1 MSRVIPAHVV
11 LHRRLDVPFEGDEK
25 TMLSALLDRYRETM
39 LWKLEGLSTEE
50 ASRRLVPSATT
61 LLGVVKH
68 LAYVEMGWFR
78 EEFAGENITYPWPES
93 ENDNDPDF
101 RLDRDDTIESVSALY
116 REQIARSRAIV
127 ASASLD
133 DASKKKER
141 PRSLRYI
148 MMHMLE
154 ETARHAGHAD
164 ILRELTDGAI
174 GQ

>member
-1 MSRVIPAHVV
+1 
-11 LHRRLDVPFEGDEK
+11 
-25 TMLSALLDRYRETM
+25 MLSAFLDRYRETT
-39 LWKLEGLSTEE
+39 LWKLDGLSTEQ

-78 EEFAGENITYPWPES
+78 GNFAGEDPPYPWPES
-93 ENDNDPDF
+93 ETDPDPDF
-101 RLDRDDTIESVSALY
+101 RIEPDDTVESVSALY
-116 REQIARSRAIV
+116 QEQIARSRAIV
-127 ASASLD
+127 AAASLD
-133 DASKKKER
+133 DVSKDKDR
-141 PRSLRYI
+141 PRSLRWI
-148 MMHMLE
+148 MMHMIE